1 MSDRTVRWA
10 ASAAFALFVVIGALT
25 SSQDVGVVAVS
36 AAVAIIAAA
45 LMQWTGWRLAVV
57 TVIAAAALTVLCSGS
72 SSNVGWFGLV
82 VLAGSCVL
90 RGGTVPGVS
99 FSIAVIVVLV
109 VEWTVIDWDPGW
121 AAWVAGTI
129 FTTVVCLMGRRQREL
144 IDQLR
149 VAQAGLAART
159 RAEERNRIAR
169 ELHDVIAHSLTVSLL
184 HVSSARLA
192 VEEDPAEA
200 ASALA
205 EAERLGRQS
214 LTEVRHAVGLLR
226 EGPSASLAPMPGA
239 AQLPTLVEGFRR
251 AGAKVSYEVLGDSTR
266 LSATAGLTLYRI
278 LQEALTNAA
287 RHAPGAET
295 KARIHVGADRTV
307 LSVHSAGEPGVASLD
322 GVGLHGM
329 RERAQALGGTFEAG
343 PSAGG
348 WIVRAVLPGEPATAA
363 LG

>member
-10 ASAAFALFVVIGALT
+10 ASAAFALFVVIGALS

-45 LMQWTGWRLAVV
+45 LMQWNGWRLAVV
-57 TVIAAAALTVLCSGS
+57 TVIAATALTALCSGS

-149 VAQAGLAART
+149 VAQAGLGLVPEGRQVFP
-159 RAEERNRIAR
+159 E
-169 ELHDVIAHSLTVSLL
+169 LTVLDNL
-184 HVSSARLA
+184 
-192 VEEDPAEA
+192 
-200 ASALA
+200 
-205 EAERLGRQS
+205 RLG
-214 LTEVRHAVGLLR
+214 AY
-226 EGPSASLAPMPGA
+226 
-239 AQLPTLVEGFRR
+239 AQE
-251 AGAKVSYEVLGDSTR
+251 
-266 LSATAGLTLYRI
+266 
-278 LQEALTNAA
+278 Q
-287 RHAPGAET
+287 
-295 KARIHVGADRTV
+295 
-307 LSVHSAGEPGVASLD
+307 
-322 GVGLHGM
+322 
-329 RERAQALGGTFEAG
+329 
-343 PSAGG
+343 
-348 WIVRAVLPGEPATAA
+348 
-363 LG
+363 